1 MPATQASPG
10 PHAQVGPAPHYIIA
24 SLGVAARKKKRS
36 GDACEEL
43 GRSPC
48 GGAAAASTSAAPAPP
63 AVCGPD
69 CGLCRLRRHCDLRPP
84 HGSPAPPRNCAAP
97 WGTGNSALPT
107 PAISLAGYRS
117 AARRG
122 PGAAP
127 SRRCPATAPARF
139 RPSRSR
145 RFALASPA
153 SSLAQHL
160 ARAYSSLGRQ
170 LWSANVPCRPPH
182 QQRMTHQASDYFSAH
197 GQTSRSQF
205 QPRFNK
211 PNREALRRRSMM
223 LPSDVRASANATFP
237 HASPPLGPSIAST
250 TSRKRRADNILC
262 SDALHS
268 ATVSTDHRV
277 VSVSSSSRSTR
288 HWSSLAQTNATTNPA
303 LQCFGRHKLLV
314 YCVTTH
320 M

>member
-1 MPATQASPG
+1 MPATQAATPRW
-10 PHAQVGPAPHYIIA
+10 APHSYI
-24 SLGVAARKKKRS
+24 RPPT
-36 GDACEEL
+36 
-43 GRSPC
+43 GR
-48 GGAAAASTSAAPAPP
+48 
-63 AVCGPD
+63 
-69 CGLCRLRRHCDLRPP
+69 RLRGTRPLSLRRRGCSVDLRRPCATRRLRPRLRPLSPPPSLRPP
-84 HGSPAPPRNCAAP
+84 PAAAHLRPPSAARLARAAP
-97 WGTGNSALPT
+97 QLRRRVGNRQQRAPDSGYLACGLP
-107 PAISLAGYRS
+107 
-117 AARRG
+117 RRG

-205 QPRFNK
+205 QPRFSK

-223 LPSDVRASANATFP
+223 LPSDVRASANATSP

-250 TSRKRRADNILC
+250 TSRKRRADNILR

-288 HWSSLAQTNATTNPA
+288 RWSSLAQTNATTNPA
-303 LQCFGRHKLLV
+303 LQCFGRHKRSRSAYAGMATWLA
-314 YCVTTH
+314 YPI
-320 M
+320 